1 IPIENILITLAVD
14 RVDKLEDG
22 RLLVMDYKT
31 GNRIDFKNW
40 AQANITEP
48 QLPIYAAF
56 LMGDAEVAAV
66 CFAKVVADKAGFAGI
81 AASEDVIKG
90 PLVLNDSKGRKLFD
104 EAKFPDWPAV
114 IAHWKTSI
122 IATAQSIKAGDAA
135 VRFEK
140 EKQLAYCE
148 VLPLLRLAERQLQFE
163 HQQTVALNQKGQR

>member
-1 IPIENILITLAVD
+1 
-14 RVDKLEDG
+14 
-22 RLLVMDYKT
+22 M
-31 GNRIDFKNW
+31 
-40 AQANITEP
+40 
-48 QLPIYAAF
+48 
-56 LMGDAEVAAV
+56 
-66 CFAKVVADKAGFAGI
+66 
-81 AASEDVIKG
+81 
-90 PLVLNDSKGRKLFD
+90 LNDSKGRKLFD

-135 VRFEK
+135 VRFEN